1 MSQDHLLIDF
11 PIRGPANAKALTEEL
26 LPLMPDLARAQD
38 DVGTVHSPR
47 FMVKGDEKLLFLS
60 GMTLAALCSWLLAK
74 LLLPADVEVAII
86 PTLGALAVRHF
97 RHGKQEEHE
106 PKHPAVKFLV
116 AAWNEGDFSEAEKHV
131 APDCA
136 VFMNGFSPDLG
147 PNESGPALAEESIGY
162 WRSIV
167 PDIRMELSQEIRA
180 KDQIAIEWVLTGTHT
195 GERSDLPASGNAIEI
210 QGSAFLML
218 DDDKIV
224 EAWSVF
230 DSLAFA
236 VQTGTAEE
244 PAWWPARREAS

>member
-1 MSQDHLLIDF
+1 MTRALRSDETARRTRDVMLL
-11 PIRGPANAKALTEEL
+11 
-26 LPLMPDLARAQD
+26 
-38 DVGTVHSPR
+38 
-47 FMVKGDEKLLFLS
+47 
-60 GMTLAALCSWLLAK
+60 TLAALGSWVLAK
-74 LLLPADVEVAII
+74 LLWPADVEVAII

-106 PKHPAVKFLV
+106 PKHPAVRFLV
-116 AAWNEGDFSEAEKHV
+116 AAWNEGDFSEAAKHV

-136 VFMNGFSPDLG
+136 VYVNGFAPDLG
-147 PNESGPALAEESIGY
+147 PDESGPAVAEESIGY

-195 GERSDLPASGNAIEI
+195 GTRPDLPASGNAIEI
-210 QGSAFLML
+210 QGSAFLTL

-230 DSLAFA
+230 DSLALA

-244 PAWWPARREAS
+244 PAWWPARREASVGRGRESIDR

>member
-1 MSQDHLLIDF
+1 MT
-11 PIRGPANAKALTEEL
+11 RALTIDEAARRTQVVL
-26 LPLMPDLARAQD
+26 LL
-38 DVGTVHSPR
+38 
-47 FMVKGDEKLLFLS
+47 
-60 GMTLAALCSWLLAK
+60 TLAALCSWVLAK

-116 AAWNEGDFSEAEKHV
+116 AAWNEGDFSEGEKHV

-136 VFMNGFSPDLG
+136 VFMNGFAPDLG
-147 PNESGPALAEESIGY
+147 PEESGPALAEESIEY

-180 KDQIAIEWVLTGTHT
+180 KDQIAIEWVLTGTHM
-195 GERSDLPASGNAIEI
+195 GEQRSDLPASGNAIEI
-210 QGSAFLML
+210 QGSTFLML

>member
-1 MSQDHLLIDF
+1 MSQVITDF
-11 PIRGPANAKALTEEL
+11 PIKSPANTTALAEEL
-26 LPLMPDLARAQD
+26 PPLMPDLASPQD
-38 DVGTVHSPR
+38 DVGAMHFPR
-47 FMVKGDEKLLFLS
+47 LVVKGDEKRLFLADL
-60 GMTLAALCSWLLAK
+60 TLAALCSWVLAK
-74 LLLPADVEVAII
+74 LLLPADVGVAII

-147 PNESGPALAEESIGY
+147 PNESGPAMAEESIGY

-180 KDQIAIEWVLTGTHT
+180 KDQIAIEWVLAGTHT
-195 GERSDLPASGNAIEI
+195 GEQRSDLPASGNAIEI
-210 QGSAFLML
+210 HGSAFLTL

-230 DSLAFA
+230 DSLALA

-244 PAWWPARREAS
+244 PAWWPARREGS